1 MAAIM
6 LLLAAATVFWAGYI
20 VGRKTGIR
28 AGAEQARRELRAMA
42 QSARNHD
49 PEDLTLG

>member
-1 MAAIM
+1 MAALM
-6 LLLAAATVFWAGYI
+6 LLLAAAAVFLAGYLA
-20 VGRKTGIR
+20 GRKAGIR